1 MIIKKYHDITV
12 IREETET
19 GVYYKADE
27 SSDNKIITTV
37 NGSATVY
44 YLEEGQYRIVEVTPA
59 PGKELGKN
67 PNIATFFVDSS
78 GNVYGNSIIVNKS
91 KTEKIEVKSS
101 ASAELVVSIQT
112 GQKVVR
118 YGLIIATI
126 ASVIIALMIMLRM
139 YKKQSE

>member
-1 MIIKKYHDITV
+1 MIIKNHDVTV
-12 IREETET
+12 TKEVTEN
-19 GVYYKADE
+19 GFYYKAD
-27 SSDNKIITTV
+27 SNTTNTKIETK

-67 PNIATFFVDSS
+67 PNIATFFVDNS

-112 GQKVVR
+112 GQKVIR

-139 YKKQSE
+139 YKKKSE